1 MDDDTL
7 SEDNFDWLLRELILT
22 AERAKEQGLSPE
34 EFLIGLRAYANQFEK
49 DYSQA
54 IE

>member
-1 MDDDTL
+1 MDDTTD
-7 SEDNFDWLLRELILT
+7 EDDFDWLLQELLLT
-22 AERAKEQGLSPE
+22 AERAKERGLTPE

-49 DYSQA
+49 DYTRE